1 LVKSVDLTAF
11 QKISQFI
18 FMWLIPIVGSK
29 LILNMLAEA
38 EPESTEWVLRM
49 AHGWLIVGNVYHV
62 IA

>member
-1 LVKSVDLTAF
+1 
-11 QKISQFI
+11 
-18 FMWLIPIVGSK
+18 MWLIPIVGSK